1 MNDNDNDILTIKIAL
16 VGESGVGKTSI
27 ILRYTSDT
35 FRSNFIPTVSAS
47 FSTKLINYKK
57 YNKQIKF
64 EIWDTLGQ
72 EKFRSM
78 NRIFYKDVQAVVLT
92 YDITRKESFIQI
104 KEYWLSEIK
113 DKVRYQELVIV
124 LCATK
129 SDLYEIQEVS
139 DEEARNFAKENNLL
153 FRETSSKNASG
164 IEEMFKYIGNK
175 LIDPNFDDED
185 AFEIIDSSNL
195 STTKNVVI
203 EPKKDRRINPNQFK
217 NKYGSTM
224 LNKSFHSKTIT
235 DTETNKCKC

>member
-1 MNDNDNDILTIKIAL
+1 MNDNDTLTIKIAL

-47 FSTKLINYKK
+47 YSTKLIEYKK
-57 YNKQIKF
+57 YNKHIKF

-78 NRIFYKDVQAVVLT
+78 NRIFYKDVQGVILT
-92 YDITRKESFIQI
+92 YDITRKESFTQI
-104 KEYWLSEIK
+104 KEYWLTEIK

-124 LCATK
+124 LCASK

-139 DEEARNFAKENNLL
+139 DDEARTFAKENNLI
-153 FRETSSKNASG
+153 FKETSSKNASG
-164 IEEMFKYIGNK
+164 IDEMFKYIGNK
-175 LIDPNFDDED
+175 IIDPNFDDED
-185 AFEIIDSSNL
+185 AFEMINSTNL
-195 STTKNVVI
+195 AATKNVLV
-203 EPKKDRRINPNQFK
+203 EPKKERRINPNQFK

-224 LNKSFHSKTIT
+224 LNKTFHQKTNIGKEK
-235 DTETNKCKC
+235 DNCKC